1 MARKKEIE
9 VYKSSPSTRTLLVGA
24 LVGAGAGL
32 ISAMLLRRRSS
43 SVFTALLVLA
53 PLTGSVRGGDPEAV
67 KARGFEPRRYGL

>member
-32 ISAMLLRRRSS
+32 ISAMLLRRRAEKQERENMI
-43 SVFTALLVLA
+43 TAAEAVQIGLLV
-53 PLTGSVRGGDPEAV
+53 
-67 KARGFEPRRYGL
+67 FGLFRAISSLGEDKK